1 MGRGQVVRQR
11 VLIPSFGGSNPSVP
25 EIIFVKIVQIHEDNC
40 LIEYVQLFFRFCS
53 EKYNIENK

>member
-25 EIIFVKIVQIHEDNC
+25 EIIFVKIHEDNY
-40 LIEYVQLFFRFCS
+40 LIEYVEFFFRFCS
-53 EKYNIENK
+53 EKYSIENK